1 MTSQNAMS
9 NAWDFQTDAMKALQ
23 RGFCVNCEQNPKHME
38 VLQQYGTVYRM

>member
-1 MTSQNAMS
+1 
-9 NAWDFQTDAMKALQ
+9 MKALQ